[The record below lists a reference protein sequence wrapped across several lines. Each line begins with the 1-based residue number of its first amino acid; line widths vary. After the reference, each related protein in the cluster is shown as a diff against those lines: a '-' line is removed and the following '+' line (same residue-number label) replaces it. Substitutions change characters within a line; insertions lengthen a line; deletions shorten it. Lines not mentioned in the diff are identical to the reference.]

1 MNFFRAQD
9 EARGRT
15 TKLVALLCGAVIL
28 AALSP
33 SVVGIV
39 VSICFPGFPFLSIFI
54 TIATIT
60 MLIAILIGS
69 SRARAELAK
78 GGSATACQLGAEP
91 VFAQTTI
98 PAEKVYLNVVEE
110 MALASGLP
118 VPSCF
123 VFSCDAGINAFAA
136 GNHPKDAAI
145 ALTQGALAHL
155 NREELQGVVAYAMSH
170 IANSDIKLY
179 NRFIGVAGGF
189 NMVGKAGLGMGMGI
203 SFLIFLLAYGFLS
216 IPAATSAVDVWIF
229 TFFKIA
235 IVILGFAVC
244 LPLFAVGVFLMLLRG
259 IGLGLTY
266 ALRASVWRQRESLG
280 DASAVQFTR
289 YPAGLASALKKV
301 AEFGSEI
308 ESTER
313 LGPEWDVLF
322 FASSRGGNA
331 NLTSLRSSIAGR
343 IKLIDPNFDG
353 VLPRYTEDYL
363 TKDHFTEVQ
372 RQAHL
377 AWQIAAAKA
386 AADMA
391 SYDASHAAAKASAV
405 PDKQL
410 QAIFSFGG
418 TLPPELRAAASE
430 PVGAMGIVLG
440 LILRQD
446 ATLREQQLKQAEG
459 LAGGEVV
466 KEARK
471 LAGALRALPPG
482 QRIPLLDVA
491 MPALRQLSSAQVSEF
506 SAAINQVRGE
516 AADGLMSLLIHAS
529 MRRYLSAVPRRA
541 GRAGDFGT
549 SCALVLAAVVQ
560 SSSEGPE
567 AQAAAYLRGN
577 QILGLKQVAL
587 GTLPVAPVN
596 LKDVE
601 DALGIIA
608 HPSAPEGWG
617 QKLVNA
623 CCAAML
629 NDGKAEPAEVE
640 IVRAVADTLGIVLT
654 RSGTQHQRPI
664 YATL

>member
-78 GGSATACQLGAEP
+78 GGSATACQLGAKP

-123 VFSCDAGINAFAA
+123 VFSCDSGINAFAA

-189 NMVGKAGLGMGMGI
+189 NMVGKAGLGMVLRT

-216 IPAATSAVDVWIF
+216 IPAATSAGDVWIF
-229 TFFKIA
+229 AIFKIA

-266 ALRASVWRQRESLG
+266 ALRASVWNQRESLG

-308 ESTER
+308 ESTKR

-322 FASSRGGNA
+322 FASSRGDNE
-331 NLTSLRSSIAGR
+331 NLTDR

-353 VLPRYTEDYL
+353 VLPNL
-363 TKDHFTEVQ
+363 TKDHFTIVQ

-391 SYDASHAAAKASAV
+391 SYDAKCAASKGSAV

-418 TLPPELRAAASE
+418 TLPPELRTAASE

-482 QRIPLLDVA
+482 QRMPLLDVA

-506 SAAINQVRGE
+506 SAAINQVGGE

-529 MRRYLSAVPRRA
+529 MRRYLSAVPIRP
-541 GRAGDFGT
+541 AGDFGT

-601 DALGIIA
+601 NALGIIA
-608 HPSAPEGWG
+608 HPSTPEGWG

-623 CCAAML
+623 CCVAML

-640 IVRAVADTLGIVLT
+640 MVRAVADTLGIVLA

>member
-1 MNFFRAQD
+1 MAETMNFFRAQD

-15 TKLVALLCGAVIL
+15 TKLVALLFGAVIL
-28 AALSP
+28 VAVSP
-33 SVVGIV
+33 FVVGMAV
-39 VSICFPGFPFLSIFI
+39 WVYSEGREDVSWYQPEFFLY
-54 TIATIT
+54 TTIT
-60 MLIAILIGS
+60 MLITMLSGS
-69 SRARAELAK
+69 LSARAKLAK
-78 GGSATACQLGAEP
+78 GGRATACQLGAKL
-91 VFAQTTI
+91 VSAQRPTQ
-98 PAEKVYLNVVEE
+98 AEKVFLNVVQE
-110 MALASGLP
+110 MALAASLP
-118 VPSCF
+118 VPSCY
-123 VFSCDAGINAFAA
+123 VFSDAPGINAFAA

-145 ALTQGALAHL
+145 ALTQGALTHL

-170 IANSDIKLY
+170 IANSDIKLC
-179 NRFIGVAGGF
+179 NRFIGVAGGLTA
-189 NMVGKAGLGMGMGI
+189 VGTLGMGVIVGAGAMALRSPVAALAVAAESGNPI
-203 SFLIFLLAYGFLS
+203 TALLMIPIMICLVLVGAFLLLLVGLFLLL
-216 IPAATSAVDVWIF
+216 
-229 TFFKIA
+229 
-235 IVILGFAVC
+235 LG
-244 LPLFAVGVFLMLLRG
+244 G

-266 ALRASVWRQRESLG
+266 ALRAAVWNQRESLG

-301 AEFGSEI
+301 AEFGSVI
-308 ESTER
+308 KSTER

-322 FASSRGGNA
+322 FASSRGDNA
-331 NLTSLRSSIAGR
+331 NLTDR
-343 IKLIDPNFDG
+343 IKLIDPNFDM
-353 VLPRYTEDYL
+353 VLPRY
-363 TKDHFTEVQ
+363 TEVQ

-377 AWQIAAAKA
+377 AWQIGAARDA
-386 AADMA
+386 ADTDMA
-391 SYDASHAAAKASAV
+391 SYEAKCAAAKASAAT
-405 PDKQL
+405 DKQL

-418 TLPPELRAAASE
+418 TLPPELRTAASE

-482 QRIPLLDVA
+482 QRMPLLDVA

-506 SAAINQVRGE
+506 SAAINQVGGE

-577 QILGLKQVAL
+577 HILGLKQVGL

-601 DALGIIA
+601 NALGIIA

-623 CCAAML
+623 CCVAVL

-654 RSGTQHQRPI
+654 RSGTQLQRPI

>member
-1 MNFFRAQD
+1 MAETMNFFRAQD

-15 TKLVALLCGAVIL
+15 TKLVALLFGAVVL
-28 AALSP
+28 VAVSP
-33 SVVGIV
+33 FVVGMAV
-39 VSICFPGFPFLSIFI
+39 WVYSEDVSWYQPEFFLY
-54 TIATIT
+54 TTIT
-60 MLIAILIGS
+60 MLITLLSGS
-69 SRARAELAK
+69 LSARAKLAK
-78 GGSATACQLGAEP
+78 GGRATACQLGAKL
-91 VFAQTTI
+91 VSAQTTI

-123 VFSCDAGINAFAA
+123 VFSDDTGINAFAA

-145 ALTQGALAHL
+145 ALTQGALQHL
-155 NREELQGVVAYAMSH
+155 NREELQGVVAFAMSH
-170 IANSDIKLY
+170 IGNADMNLCI
-179 NRFIGVAGGF
+179 RFIGVAGGL
-189 NMVGKAGLGMGMGI
+189 NQVGVFGQGVIVAAGATALTSPVVAFKAALEDLRALPFI
-203 SFLIFLLAYGFLS
+203 PFIIIFILIFAFLLL
-216 IPAATSAVDVWIF
+216 I
-229 TFFKIA
+229 
-235 IVILGFAVC
+235 
-244 LPLFAVGVFLMLLRG
+244 VGVFLLLLG
-259 IGLGLTY
+259 GAGLGLTL
-266 ALRASVWRQRESLG
+266 AIQAAVWSQRESLG

-308 ESTER
+308 ESTKR

-322 FASSRGGNA
+322 FASSRGDNA
-331 NLTSLRSSIAGR
+331 NLTDR

-391 SYDASHAAAKASAV
+391 SYDAKCAAAKASAV

-640 IVRAVADTLGIVLT
+640 MVRAVADTLGIVLT

>member
-1 MNFFRAQD
+1 MSETMNFFRAQD

-33 SVVGIV
+33 SVVGIL
-39 VSICFPGFPFLSIFI
+39 VSICFPGFLPFLPTFINIPTI
-54 TIATIT
+54 TI
-60 MLIAILIGS
+60 LLAILIGS

-78 GGSATACQLGAEP
+78 GGSATACQLGAKP

-123 VFSCDAGINAFAA
+123 VFSDDACINAFAA

-189 NMVGKAGLGMGMGI
+189 YMVGKAGLGMGMGI
-203 SFLIFLLAYGFLS
+203 SLLFFLLASVVFSL
-216 IPAATSAVDVWIF
+216 AVAVL
-229 TFFKIA
+229 FKIV
-235 IVILGFAVC
+235 ILILGFAVC
-244 LPLFAVGVFLMLLRG
+244 IPLFAAGGFLMLLRG

-266 ALRASVWRQRESLG
+266 ALRAAVWRQRESLG

-308 ESTER
+308 ESTKR

-322 FASSRGGNA
+322 FASSRGDNA
-331 NLTSLRSSIAGR
+331 NLTDR

-386 AADMA
+386 AADIA
-391 SYDASHAAAKASAV
+391 SYDAKCAAAKASAV

-506 SAAINQVRGE
+506 SAAINQVGGE

-601 DALGIIA
+601 NALGIIA

-640 IVRAVADTLGIVLT
+640 MVRAVADTLGIVLT

>member
-1 MNFFRAQD
+1 
-9 EARGRT
+9 
-15 TKLVALLCGAVIL
+15 
-28 AALSP
+28 
-33 SVVGIV
+33 
-39 VSICFPGFPFLSIFI
+39 
-54 TIATIT
+54 
-60 MLIAILIGS
+60 
-69 SRARAELAK
+69 
-78 GGSATACQLGAEP
+78 
-91 VFAQTTI
+91 
-98 PAEKVYLNVVEE
+98 
-110 MALASGLP
+110 
-118 VPSCF
+118 
-123 VFSCDAGINAFAA
+123 
-136 GNHPKDAAI
+136 
-145 ALTQGALAHL
+145 
-155 NREELQGVVAYAMSH
+155 
-170 IANSDIKLY
+170 
-179 NRFIGVAGGF
+179 
-189 NMVGKAGLGMGMGI
+189 
-203 SFLIFLLAYGFLS
+203 
-216 IPAATSAVDVWIF
+216 
-229 TFFKIA
+229 
-235 IVILGFAVC
+235 
-244 LPLFAVGVFLMLLRG
+244 
-259 IGLGLTY
+259 
-266 ALRASVWRQRESLG
+266 
-280 DASAVQFTR
+280 
-289 YPAGLASALKKV
+289 
-301 AEFGSEI
+301 
-308 ESTER
+308 
-313 LGPEWDVLF
+313 
-322 FASSRGGNA
+322 
-331 NLTSLRSSIAGR
+331 
-343 IKLIDPNFDG
+343 LIDPNFDG
-353 VLPRYTEDYL
+353 VLPRY
-363 TKDHFTEVQ
+363 TEVQ

-640 IVRAVADTLGIVLT
+640 MVRAVADTLGIVLT

>member
-1 MNFFRAQD
+1 
-9 EARGRT
+9 
-15 TKLVALLCGAVIL
+15 
-28 AALSP
+28 
-33 SVVGIV
+33 
-39 VSICFPGFPFLSIFI
+39 
-54 TIATIT
+54 
-60 MLIAILIGS
+60 
-69 SRARAELAK
+69 
-78 GGSATACQLGAEP
+78 
-91 VFAQTTI
+91 
-98 PAEKVYLNVVEE
+98 

-640 IVRAVADTLGIVLT
+640 MVRAVADTLGIVLT

>member
-1 MNFFRAQD
+1 MAETMNFFRAQD

-78 GGSATACQLGAEP
+78 GGSATACQLGAKP

-123 VFSCDAGINAFAA
+123 VFSCDSGINAFAA

-189 NMVGKAGLGMGMGI
+189 HMVGKAGLGMGMGI

-229 TFFKIA
+229 AFFKIA
-235 IVILGFAVC
+235 IVILGFTVC
-244 LPLFAVGVFLMLLRG
+244 LLLFAVGVFLMLLRG

-308 ESTER
+308 KSTER

-353 VLPRYTEDYL
+353 VLPNL
-363 TKDHFTEVQ
+363 TKDHFTIVQ

-391 SYDASHAAAKASAV
+391 SYDAKCAASKGSAV

-418 TLPPELRAAASE
+418 TLPPELRTAASE

-482 QRIPLLDVA
+482 QRMPLLDVA

-506 SAAINQVRGE
+506 SAAINQVGGE

-529 MRRYLSAVPRRA
+529 MRRYLSAVPIRP
-541 GRAGDFGT
+541 AGDFGT

-601 DALGIIA
+601 NALGIIA
-608 HPSAPEGWG
+608 HPSTPEGWG

-623 CCAAML
+623 CCVAML

-640 IVRAVADTLGIVLT
+640 MVRAVADTLGIVLT
-654 RSGTQHQRPI
+654 RSGTQHPRPI

>member
-1 MNFFRAQD
+1 MAETMNFFRAQD

-15 TKLVALLCGAVIL
+15 TKLVVLLWGAVIL
-28 AALSP
+28 VAVSP
-33 SVVGIV
+33 FVVGMAV
-39 VSICFPGFPFLSIFI
+39 GVFSEDVPEFFLC
-54 TIATIT
+54 TTIT
-60 MLIAILIGS
+60 MLITMLSGS
-69 SRARAELAK
+69 LSARAKLAE
-78 GGSATACQLGAEP
+78 GGSATACQLGAKLVSAQRP
-91 VFAQTTI
+91 TQAGKVF
-98 PAEKVYLNVVEE
+98 LNVVQE
-110 MALASGLP
+110 MALAASLP
-118 VPSCF
+118 VPSCY
-123 VFSCDAGINAFAA
+123 VFSDAPGINAFAA

-145 ALTQGALAHL
+145 ALTQGALTHL

-170 IANSDIKLY
+170 IANSDMKLC
-179 NRFIGVAGGF
+179 NRFIGVAGGL
-189 NMVGKAGLGMGMGI
+189 NAVGKLGMGVIVGAGAIALGGPAAALRAAAKDIGMLPMIPIMICLALVGA
-203 SFLIFLLAYGFLS
+203 FLLLLVGLFLLL
-216 IPAATSAVDVWIF
+216 
-229 TFFKIA
+229 
-235 IVILGFAVC
+235 LG
-244 LPLFAVGVFLMLLRG
+244 G

-266 ALRASVWRQRESLG
+266 ALRAAVWNQRESLG

-308 ESTER
+308 ESTKR

-322 FASSRGGNA
+322 FASSRGDNE
-331 NLTSLRSSIAGR
+331 NLTDR

-353 VLPRYTEDYL
+353 VLTRY
-363 TKDHFTEVQ
+363 TEVQ
-372 RQAHL
+372 REAFT
-377 AWQIAAAKA
+377 KA
-386 AADMA
+386 ADADT
-391 SYDASHAAAKASAV
+391 AKASAAT
-405 PDKQL
+405 DKQL

-418 TLPPELRAAASE
+418 TLPPELRTAASE

-482 QRIPLLDVA
+482 QRMPLLDVA
-491 MPALRQLSSAQVSEF
+491 MPALRQLSTAQVSEF
-506 SAAINQVRGE
+506 SAAIDQVGGK
-516 AADGLMSLLIHAS
+516 AADGLMILLIHAS

-541 GRAGDFGT
+541 DLWRGSLAS
-549 SCALVLAAVVQ
+549 SCARVLAAVVQ

-577 QILGLKQVAL
+577 QILGLKQVGL

-596 LKDVE
+596 LEDVE
-601 DALGIIA
+601 NALGIIA
-608 HPSAPEGWG
+608 HPSTPEGWG

-623 CCAAML
+623 CCVAML

-640 IVRAVADTLGIVLT
+640 MVRAVADTLGIVLT
-654 RSGTQHQRPI
+654 RSGTQHPPPI

>member
-1 MNFFRAQD
+1 MAETMNFFRAQD

-15 TKLVALLCGAVIL
+15 TKLVVLLCGAVIL
-28 AALSP
+28 VAVSP
-33 SVVGIV
+33 FVVGMAV
-39 VSICFPGFPFLSIFI
+39 GVFSEDVPEFFLC
-54 TIATIT
+54 TTIT
-60 MLIAILIGS
+60 MLITMLSGS
-69 SRARAELAK
+69 LSARAKLAE
-78 GGSATACQLGAEP
+78 GGSATACQLGAKL
-91 VFAQTTI
+91 VSAQRPTQ
-98 PAEKVYLNVVEE
+98 AEKVFLNVVQE
-110 MALASGLP
+110 MALAASLP
-118 VPSCF
+118 VPSCY
-123 VFSCDAGINAFAA
+123 VFSDAPGINAFAA

-145 ALTQGALAHL
+145 ALTQGALTHL

-170 IANSDIKLY
+170 IANSDMKLC
-179 NRFIGVAGGF
+179 NRFIGVAGGLTA
-189 NMVGKAGLGMGMGI
+189 VGKLGMGVIVGAGAMALGGPAAALAAAAEDI
-203 SFLIFLLAYGFLS
+203 RALPMIPIMICLALVGAFLLLLVGLFLLL
-216 IPAATSAVDVWIF
+216 
-229 TFFKIA
+229 
-235 IVILGFAVC
+235 LG
-244 LPLFAVGVFLMLLRG
+244 G
-259 IGLGLTY
+259 IGLVLTY
-266 ALRASVWRQRESLG
+266 ALRAAVWNQRESLG

-308 ESTER
+308 ESTKR

-322 FASSRGGNA
+322 FASSRGDNA
-331 NLTSLRSSIAGR
+331 NLTDR

-391 SYDASHAAAKASAV
+391 SYDAKCAAAKASAV

-418 TLPPELRAAASE
+418 TLPPELRTAASE

-482 QRIPLLDVA
+482 QRMPLLDVA

-506 SAAINQVRGE
+506 SAAINQVGGE

-529 MRRYLSAVPRRA
+529 MRRYLSAVPIRP
-541 GRAGDFGT
+541 AGDFGT

-601 DALGIIA
+601 NALGIIA
-608 HPSAPEGWG
+608 HPSTPEGWG

-623 CCAAML
+623 CCVAML

-640 IVRAVADTLGIVLT
+640 MVRAVADTLGIVLT

-664 YATL
+664 YTTL